1 MWFCRSFV
9 YKTNNINPGGN
20 TNMDSEEIFI
30 SALHYEKKIR
40 DLYLSAEK
48 SIDDERGKKIF
59 SALAEDEQSHVDFIE
74 YSLGI
79 IKAQGLIDITKLES
93 SIPSKDIFQDKI
105 EKMRKKIP
113 KQILGDVKRVLN
125 SALMLEIET
134 SEFYQDA
141 YEKTQEGPVKEI
153 FKKLLEIER
162 RHEDIVQTELD
173 HASNYG
179 YWFNFMEI
187 DMEHG

>member
-1 MWFCRSFV
+1 
-9 YKTNNINPGGN
+9 
-20 TNMDSEEIFI
+20 MDSEEIFI

-79 IKAQGLIDITKLES
+79 IKTQGLIDITKLES

-141 YEKTQEGPVKEI
+141 YEKTQGPIKEI
-153 FKKLLEIER
+153 FKKLLEIEQ